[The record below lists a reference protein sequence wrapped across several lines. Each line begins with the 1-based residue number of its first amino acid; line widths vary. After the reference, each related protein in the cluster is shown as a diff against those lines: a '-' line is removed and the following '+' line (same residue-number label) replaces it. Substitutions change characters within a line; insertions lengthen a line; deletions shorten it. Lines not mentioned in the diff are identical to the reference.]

1 MAKIKKPKKRT
12 IVCTGK
18 RKTSI
23 ARATCKE
30 GTGVV
35 RVNSLNLD
43 LVTPEVARLRI
54 IEPLILAGEKAK
66 KVNIHVNVKGGGVMS
81 RADAARVAIS
91 NALVEYFADPELKK
105 KFQAYDKKMLVSDT
119 RRTEPQKP
127 YRSAARSKRQT
138 SKR

>member
-12 IVCTGK
+12 VVCTGK

-30 GTGVV
+30 GKGIV
-35 RVNSLNLD
+35 RINSLNLN
-43 LVTPEVARLRI
+43 LLTPETARLRI
-54 IEPLILAGEKAK
+54 MEPLILAGEKAS
-66 KVNIHVNVKGGGVMS
+66 KVNISVNVSGGGVMS

-91 NALVEYFADPELKK
+91 NALVNYFADSELKK
-105 KFQAYDKKMLVSDT
+105 TFQMYDKKMLVSDT